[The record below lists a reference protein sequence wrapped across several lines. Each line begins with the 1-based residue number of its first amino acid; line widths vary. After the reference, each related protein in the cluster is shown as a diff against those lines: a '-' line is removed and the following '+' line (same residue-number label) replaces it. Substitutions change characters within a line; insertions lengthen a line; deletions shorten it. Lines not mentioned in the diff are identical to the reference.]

1 MSKSNNQITILKLIF
16 QNILKCRK
24 LMFLSIQTMEILN
37 SQTTYYISN
46 SLTHQEIQN
55 PKFNS
60 VCLNC
65 CLKHLIKVRNHINFY
80 FNQKYKTLFLFFNS
94 FRQ

>member
-24 LMFLSIQTMEILN
+24 LKFLSIQTMEILN

-60 VCLNC
+60 VCLNY

-80 FNQKYKTLFLFFNS
+80 SIKNKNTFLFFNS

>member
-1 MSKSNNQITILKLIF
+1 
-16 QNILKCRK
+16 
-24 LMFLSIQTMEILN
+24 MFLSIQTMEILN

-65 CLKHLIKVRNHINFY
+65 CLKLLIKVRNHINFY
-80 FNQKYKTLFLFFNS
+80 LIKNIKHFFYFIISLDNEDELIKNS
-94 FRQ
+94 LIVGFSQLNINKILL